1 MIGDLH
7 CHTRMSDGSLGIE
20 ELISAAKR
28 AGMDFI
34 AVTDHDTLSAV
45 DRAVVLGRRYGVHV
59 VPGVEFSCIEHST
72 GRRAHILCY
81 LPRFPRRLEGACA
94 KMSDERARGGAE
106 ELKRVMR
113 LYPITPEQVSGHA
126 SQSRAIYRQHIMHA
140 LMDLGYTDRIF
151 GELYEQ
157 LLGRNGSCR
166 VEKEYL
172 ELHDITRLVR
182 EAGGI
187 VCMAHPTL
195 YTDIGLAEEL
205 AANGELDALEVDSR
219 YNTPDTFTQL
229 RALARQFK
237 LIRTGGSDFH
247 GFYCSRPEPIG
258 TCVTTQAGIAALF
271 AKANSLN
278 DGSPR

>member
-1 MIGDLH
+1 
-7 CHTRMSDGSLGIE
+7 MSDGSLGIE
-20 ELISAAKR
+20 ELIASAKR
-28 AGMDFI
+28 AGMDFVSI
-34 AVTDHDTLSAV
+34 TDHDTQAAV

-72 GRRAHILCY
+72 GRRAHIICY

-94 KMSDERARGGAE
+94 KMSDERARTGRL
-106 ELKRVMR
+106 ELKKVMT
-113 LYPITPEQVSGHA
+113 LFPITPEQVAKHS

-157 LLGRNGSCR
+157 ILGRDGSCR

-172 ELHDITRLVR
+172 ELHDITRLIR

-187 VCMAHPTL
+187 VCMAHPTQ
-195 YTDIGLAEEL
+195 YTDIGLAEQL
-205 AANGELDALEVDSR
+205 ASNGELDALEVDSR
-219 YNTPDTFTQL
+219 YNKPDSIDEL
-229 RALARQFK
+229 KKLAKQFG

-247 GFYCSRPEPIG
+247 GFYCSRPEPVGARI
-258 TCVTTQAGIAALF
+258 TTPGGIAALF
-271 AKANSLN
+271 ALANSL
-278 DGSPR
+278 SAEK

>member
-20 ELISAAKR
+20 ELVSSAKR
-28 AGMDFI
+28 AGMDFV
-34 AVTDHDTLSAV
+34 AVTDHDTLAAV

-59 VPGVEFSCIEHST
+59 IPGVEFSCVEHSS
-72 GRRAHILCY
+72 GRRAHIICY

-94 KMSDERARGGAE
+94 KMSDERERTGML
-106 ELKRVMR
+106 ELKKIMT
-113 LYPITPEQVSGHA
+113 LYPITPEQVAKHS

-151 GELYEQ
+151 GELYEK
-157 LLGRNGSCR
+157 LLGRDGSCR

-172 ELHDITRLVR
+172 ELHDITRLIR
-182 EAGGI
+182 QAGGI
-187 VCMAHPTL
+187 VCMAHPTQ
-195 YTDIGLAEEL
+195 YTDIGLAAEL
-205 AANGELDALEVDSR
+205 AEKGELDALEVDSR
-219 YNTPDTFTQL
+219 YNKPDTLDEL
-229 RALARQFK
+229 RELAGRYG

-258 TCVTTQAGIAALF
+258 TRVTTSGSIAALF
-271 AKANSLN
+271 GHAKTNK
-278 DGSPR
+278 PEK